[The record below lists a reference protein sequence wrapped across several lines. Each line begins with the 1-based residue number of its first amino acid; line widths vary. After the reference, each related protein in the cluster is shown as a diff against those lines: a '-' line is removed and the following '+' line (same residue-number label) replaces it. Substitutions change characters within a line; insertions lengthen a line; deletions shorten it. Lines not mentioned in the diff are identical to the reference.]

1 MKPQYFVAILFA
13 TSLYWMYLL
22 YAPFLLT
29 ITIAALLAISTSNI
43 QDFFYK
49 LFKNRLAAALASSF
63 LLATLFFAPLGYFL
77 ATLTM
82 KLKSIEPQ
90 VYLGLEVY
98 IKEFIANPP
107 TYLAFLEPY
116 SKDIL
121 KEWNVSSLASKVI
134 SMTGAIGA
142 FSAGFLKNAFLTII
156 FYFFAQYNGAYIVE
170 FLKRVVQMSV
180 EETTLIA
187 KEISS
192 VMSVV
197 FYSIITTAMFEG
209 VLFGLA
215 VSFIGYNGLLFGI
228 MYGFA
233 SLIPVVGG
241 IMMWLPFMIYEFSIG
256 ETSNAIFI
264 AIYSIVVISVIA
276 DTFVKPLII
285 KEINNRL
292 LKEDDTR
299 INELVIF
306 FAIIAGL
313 ATFGFWGMILGPAIT
328 AFFLT
333 ILKLFEAR
341 TKECED
347 LSNSYKSQDNH
358 S

>member
-29 ITIAALLAISTSNI
+29 MTIAALLAISTSDI
-43 QDFFYK
+43 QGFFYK
-49 LFKNRLAAALASSF
+49 LFKNRLVAALVSSF
-63 LLATLFFAPLGYFL
+63 LLAVLFFAPLGYFL

-82 KLKSIEPQ
+82 KLKNIDPQ
-90 VYLGLEVY
+90 VYLGLEAYV
-98 IKEFIANPP
+98 KEFIANPP
-107 TYLAFLEPY
+107 SYLAFLEPY

-121 KEWNVSSLASKVI
+121 KEWNVSSFATKII
-134 SMTGAIGA
+134 SMTGTIGA

-180 EETTLIA
+180 HETSLIA

-197 FYSIITTAMFEG
+197 FYSIIITAMFEG

-241 IMMWLPFMIYEFSIG
+241 ILMWLPFMIYEFSIG

-264 AIYSIVVISVIA
+264 AIYSILVISVIA

-299 INELVIF
+299 INELIIF

-347 LSNSYKSQDNH
+347 SSSSYKSQDNH